1 MSTTIKYTYLKQ
13 QTWLYRRNYPRDL
26 QGVLGAQAMKQS
38 LKTGD
43 AKLAKA
49 RSAEVNAKYEE
60 IVRKARQG
68 IVATPHKPPAP
79 VRVAP
84 AVFSS
89 TGPVI
94 GRDKVA
100 ALARLYL
107 NKRSDELRPGGFK
120 SVRFSIDLL
129 ASLYGTRQIG
139 SLTRD
144 DGKTFLRL
152 IAELAPHP
160 IPRVQTTRDCR
171 RQFKQ
176 PLLARRKTRGVTR
189 CLRLLHSGTL
199 EPLVGH
205 GYSSVDLAV
214 T

>member
-1 MSTTIKYTYLKQ
+1 MSTTIKYAYLKQ

-26 QGVLGAQAMKQS
+26 QGVLGAQALKQS

-43 AKLAKA
+43 AKLAKE

-60 IVRKARQG
+60 IVRKARDG
-68 IVATPHKPPAP
+68 IVASPDKPPAP

-84 AVFSS
+84 AVFSGAS
-89 TGPVI
+89 PVI
-94 GRDKVA
+94 GREKLS

-107 NKRSDELRPGGFK
+107 NKRSDELRHGGFK
-120 SVRFSIDLL
+120 SVRFSVGLL

-152 IAELAPHP
+152 ISDCLTSAP
-160 IPRVQTTRDCR
+160 
-171 RQFKQ
+171 
-176 PLLARRKTRGVTR
+176 
-189 CLRLLHSGTL
+189 
-199 EPLVGH
+199 VGQI
-205 GYSSVDLAV
+205 
-214 T
+214 